1 MGPADDNALLDRLR
15 SGDAAAFHTLV
26 ERYHVRMVRLAR
38 MFVSTDASA
47 EEVVQD
53 TWVVVLDGLDAFEG
67 RSSLL
72 TWISRIVVNRAKT
85 RGGREARTLPFS
97 AFGKAQAEPDEA
109 AVDPTRFGANGEWCA
124 PPIRW
129 DDETPERLIGN
140 RQAMALAAEEIQQLP
155 ERQRIIIILRDAM
168 GWTADEVCNVLE
180 LAETNQRVLL
190 HRARSR
196 IRARLETHFK
206 KL

>member
-1 MGPADDNALLDRLR
+1 MESADDKALLVRLR
-15 SGDAAAFHTLV
+15 SGDEAAFQILV
-26 ERYHVRMVRLAR
+26 KRYHVRMVRLAR
-38 MFVSTDASA
+38 MFVSTNASA

-85 RGGREARTLPFS
+85 KGEREARTLPFS
-97 AFGKAQAEPDEA
+97 AVREAQSEPDEA
-109 AVDPTRFGANGEWCA
+109 AVDPTRFGANGQWSA

-129 DDETPERLIGN
+129 DDETPERLVAN
-140 RQAMALAAEEIQQLP
+140 RQAMAIAAEEIGQLP
-155 ERQRIIIILRDAM
+155 EKQRIIVVLRDAM

-196 IRARLETHFK
+196 IRARLEMHFK